1 MDAVIDNIDV
11 ILRGFGATLLV
22 TLLALVLAVVLGT
35 ATACFRVSPL
45 KPLSAVGTA
54 YVGMV
59 RNTPLTVIFFMV
71 VFGTPEVGLNA
82 SFTAFAVV
90 ALGVYT
96 GPFIGEVLR
105 SGIQGLHTGQ
115 GEAARSL
122 GMSFGQSLRY
132 VILPQAARDV
142 VAPLGNVC
150 IATLKNSSVAM
161 AFGVFEATAAGY
173 TLANAN
179 ATAVI
184 QILAAVAVGYLC
196 LTSLAAVAIETVE
209 HRVRIVR

>member
-1 MDAVIDNIDV
+1 MDAVISNLDV

-22 TLLALVLAVVLGT
+22 TGGALLLAFVLGT
-35 ATACFRVSPL
+35 LTACFRVSPL
-45 KPLSAVGTA
+45 KPLAAVGSI

-82 SFTAFAVV
+82 SFTLFAVV

-105 SGIQGLHTGQ
+105 SGIQGLSSGQ

-122 GMSFGQSLRY
+122 GLSFPQSLRY

-142 VAPLGNVC
+142 VAPLG
-150 IATLKNSSVAM
+150 
-161 AFGVFEATAAGY
+161 
-173 TLANAN
+173 
-179 ATAVI
+179 
-184 QILAAVAVGYLC
+184 
-196 LTSLAAVAIETVE
+196 
-209 HRVRIVR
+209 